1 MDHYLKLNGNRD
13 VAVIFDHELES
24 KSEEMV

>member
-1 MDHYLKLNGNRD
+1 MDYYLKLNGNQD

-24 KSEEMV
+24 KREETV